1 MNKLRIEYTEETNK
15 GVMADFI
22 LIDPNGRE
30 YKLEILMGDML
41 AKDGDLY
48 ICPIDPDNNYGERM
62 TVGMDTVLRTE
73 KYDEFIKLIYD
84 SDNFVGDY
92 FVMHLEQSNCYID
105 LEEYIRD
112 ERNFEDRPIKEWKD
126 RG

>member
-48 ICPIDPDNNYGERM
+48 ICPIDPDNNYCERM
-62 TVGMDTVLRTE
+62 TVGMDTVLRTD

-92 FVMHLEQSNCYID
+92 FVMHLQSDFYID

-112 ERNFEDRPIKEWKD
+112 ERNFEYRPIK
-126 RG
+126 